1 MKVQINFISNVLAV
15 HEWIYSKWNSCHL
28 DIRHKEL
35 LTKACTRFLS
45 EYQYG
50 YNNFKLNTTNSSN
63 FGGDSIW
70 NRSRDTYQQSFEE
83 TFSKKLFNEREFPFI
98 FANYSSFLS
107 HLFPSNNISDSS
119 SNETFNLMSSVCTNL
134 TMSGKN

>member
-1 MKVQINFISNVLAV
+1 MVFVNGCPGSPYVYPKSNP
-15 HEWIYSKWNSCHL
+15 CHL
-28 DIRHKEL
+28 DTRNKEL
-35 LTKACTRFLS
+35 LTKTCAKFLS

-50 YNNFKLNTTNSSN
+50 YNNFKLNTTNRSN

-70 NRSRDTYQQSFEE
+70 NGSRDTYQHSFEE

-107 HLFPSNNISDSS
+107 HLFPSTTNDNDTQSNST
-119 SNETFNLMSSVCTNL
+119 SNEILNFMSSVCTNL
-134 TMSGKN
+134 TMSGK